1 VSVTDLAQVVVFLG
15 PSLAVD
21 EARRVLAARYLPPA
35 RCGDV
40 LRARRL
46 KPRVIAVVDG
56 LFETTAA
63 VWHKEI
69 LLALEDGIGVLGAA
83 SMGALRA
90 AELAAFGM
98 VGVGAIFEAYRDGRY
113 TDDDEVAVAHGPAS
127 EGFRPRSD
135 ALVNVRA
142 TVARAVE
149 TGVISAHS
157 AAELL
162 RLAKQTFYPER
173 RLTDAID
180 QLWGKG
186 ARAGEAGDLRRF
198 LEQGG
203 YVDQKRL
210 DALALLRGLAED
222 ARHPPT
228 SSPPAISTHRSSF
241 IMKLHHD
248 VMCRPFLTS
257 EPDLPAE
264 EQVALEARLLG
275 PRYRLL
281 RRLARLMS
289 MAAALTRAQHVVVTP
304 KHVAQVFED
313 GELGLGSAA
322 RSARWRQAHDLD
334 AAAMRRFVSRLARVH
349 ALLDTQPRTRE
360 LRAGELRYLLAL
372 LRIDDRYVRWGPV
385 TVRTGAVADGAVV
398 RRAQRE
404 APEELRLY
412 RWTARLWR
420 AIDEAVVAV
429 GIDSPDEV
437 QTLADDFRRARGLIA
452 GRTGRAWMRA
462 NGLGTDGLADLVTLD
477 ARLTL
482 IDEASRTYTLGLGDD
497 IEPVCWLHDAI
508 RLAGLYPSLRRQVAT
523 ATDGHG
529 SGRRAS
535 AQDLERALRQHW
547 SRLGESAPADV
558 DGYARSLDFG
568 DGELLAT
575 ALTERLRSEATRT
588 GGDPLSRARPSRRRS
603 STRSPSP
610 AGRRGAPA

>member
-1 VSVTDLAQVVVFLG
+1 VSVTDPAQVVVFLG

-21 EARRVLAARYLPPA
+21 GARRVLAARYVPPA

-40 LRARRL
+40 LRVRRL

-56 LFETTAA
+56 LFETTAS

-69 LLALEDGIGVLGAA
+69 LLALEDGIRVFGAA

-98 VGVGAIFEAYRDGRY
+98 VGVGAIFEAYRAGRY
-113 TDDDEVAVAHGPAS
+113 TDDDEVAVAHGPAI

-142 TVARAVE
+142 TVARAVA
-149 TGVISAHS
+149 TGVISADS

-180 QLWGKG
+180 RLWGKG
-186 ARAGEAGDLRRF
+186 ARTGEAGALRQF
-198 LEQGG
+198 LERGG

-210 DALALLRGLAED
+210 DALALLRGLAQD
-222 ARHPPT
+222 GRLPLP
-228 SSPPAISTHRSSF
+228 SPPPITTNRSTF

-248 VMCRPFLTS
+248 VMCRPFPTS
-257 EPDLPAE
+257 EPELPVE

-289 MAAALTRAQHVVVTP
+289 MAAALARAQNVVVTP
-304 KHVAQVFED
+304 EHVARVFED
-313 GELGLGSAA
+313 ADLGLGRAA
-322 RSARWRQAHDLD
+322 RSARWRHAHDLD
-334 AAAMRRFVSRLARVH
+334 AAAMKRFVSRLAAIH
-349 ALLDTQPRTRE
+349 ALLDARSQRRERRPRD
-360 LRAGELRYLLAL
+360 LRYLLAL
-372 LRIDDRYVRWGPV
+372 MRIDDRYVRWGLD
-385 TVRTGAVADGAVV
+385 TARAGAAADGAVV
-398 RRAQRE
+398 RRAKRE

-412 RWTARLWR
+412 RWTAKLWR

-429 GIDSPDEV
+429 GVDSPDEV

-452 GRTGRAWMRA
+452 GRAGRTWMRA
-462 NGLGTDGLADLVTLD
+462 NGLGTDGLADLVTLG

-508 RLAGLYPSLRRQVAT
+508 RLAGLYPLLRRHVAT
-523 ATDGHG
+523 VADGHD
-529 SGRRAS
+529 SGRRAT
-535 AQDLERALRQHW
+535 AQDLERALHEHW
-547 SRLGESAPADV
+547 RGLGEPVPADV

-568 DGELLAT
+568 DSELLAT
-575 ALTERLRSEATRT
+575 ALTERHRSEATRT
-588 GGDPLSRARPSRRRS
+588 GGSPLSRDRPSRRRS
-603 STRSPSP
+603 STRSPLP